1 MNRERQNDFSQK
13 VEQAFGRQR
22 PIERE
27 TAPRLDGAPPLS
39 ALPLLREPGSAGWA
53 QPRIQ
58 STQMAAELAN
68 LARMESLQRQD
79 AFEGLRT
86 SGTAAR
92 RGGLQDR
99 LRLPM
104 SPHDDR
110 RPTSPA
116 TASHGLSIAI

>member
-58 STQMAAELAN
+58 STEPREPQPDGAGSKIVCAGRSPLMTIDD
-68 LARMESLQRQD
+68 QR
-79 AFEGLRT
+79 
-86 SGTAAR
+86 
-92 RGGLQDR
+92 
-99 LRLPM
+99 RLPPIHTD
-104 SPHDDR
+104 SALP
-110 RPTSPA
+110 
-116 TASHGLSIAI
+116 